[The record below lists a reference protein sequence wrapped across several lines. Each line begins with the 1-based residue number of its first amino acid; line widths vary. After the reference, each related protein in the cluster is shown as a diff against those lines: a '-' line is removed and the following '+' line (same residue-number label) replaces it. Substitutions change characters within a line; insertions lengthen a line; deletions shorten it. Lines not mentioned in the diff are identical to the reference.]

1 MIKKLVIFL
10 WILAAVLV
18 APPLLRSFGLS
29 PKEMVKDLFAP
40 APRPDVIEPVKP
52 ASVKPVPLEPA
63 AAPQEDERG
72 RARELRPEIS
82 VPPMPEPRTPNA
94 PSNQADQKQFDEM
107 ISGLEKIVTT
117 APEDS
122 IEDLPA
128 QVFRPADSAQKVRWM
143 PPPPGFLTADTFNYL
158 IYREKNPVT
167 PTIKTVLDNI
177 HGNLM
182 LDLTPFTI
190 IIKPNKILVMLFAQK
205 NSYMAFTK
213 RPAWSGASSD
223 LRADTMYV
231 IEGDSFYPLSVH
243 ELTHLYFDGYFLPT
257 ISPLWLSEGMAVYMQ
272 INTTKQKPS
281 WVDRSLRRILK
292 GEIIPFEE
300 MTVLETL
307 DAYSTSQ
314 AELWYTQAYSVVSY
328 LLKTRSRDEFYRF
341 CNELKAKTPLHQ
353 ALYRAYGMPFNR
365 ISVLENV
372 WRHDLQKAY
381 EEGKILQSD
390 AKKASAPAQRPAAAQ
405 AAGKPVSNPAP
416 ARPAVQKSSQP
427 APQKTKIN
435 KLQMV
440 PTNSYKGGFN

>member
-1 MIKKLVIFL
+1 MIKKFVIFL
-10 WILAAVLV
+10 WILAAVLI

-52 ASVKPVPLEPA
+52 ATVKPVPLEP

-94 PSNQADQKQFDEM
+94 PSDQADEKQFNEM
-107 ISGLEKIVTT
+107 ISGLENIVSI

-190 IIKPNKILVMLFAQK
+190 IIKPNKILVMLFGQK
-205 NSYMAFTK
+205 SSYMAFTK

-292 GEIIPFEE
+292 GEFIPFEE

-307 DAYSTSQ
+307 NDYSTAQ

-416 ARPAVQKSSQP
+416 ARPSVQKSSQP

>member
-1 MIKKLVIFL
+1 MIKKFVIFL
-10 WILAAVLV
+10 WILAAVLI

-63 AAPQEDERG
+63 APQEDERG

-94 PSNQADQKQFDEM
+94 PSDQADEKQFNEM
-107 ISGLEKIVTT
+107 ISGLENIVSI

-190 IIKPNKILVMLFAQK
+190 IIKPNKILVMLFGQK
-205 NSYMAFTK
+205 SSYMAFTK

-292 GEIIPFEE
+292 GEFIPFEE

-307 DAYSTSQ
+307 NDYSTAQ

-416 ARPAVQKSSQP
+416 ARPSVQKSSQP